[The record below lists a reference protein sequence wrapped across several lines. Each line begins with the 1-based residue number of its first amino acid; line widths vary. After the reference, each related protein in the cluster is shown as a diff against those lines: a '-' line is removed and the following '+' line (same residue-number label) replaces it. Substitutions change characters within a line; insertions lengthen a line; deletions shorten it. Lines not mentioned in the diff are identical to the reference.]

1 MNFIKK
7 ITLVAILFVTTLLNG
22 QDIELSATVISDN
35 EKFITSRFMGFVR
48 ELHVSEGSLV
58 KKGQLL
64 YKIDTTDIDAKKRQ
78 ATLQVSMYQTQF
90 EIVKRNYERFQR
102 LFKKGLVSKVQVEEL
117 EMNYNNLKDMINV
130 AKAQLSE
137 VNNQYKYLE
146 IKAPN
151 NGVVTKKMIKVGE
164 MAMPGMPALILTD
177 LSDIKIKAEISE
189 SNLFNIKRDGNVE
202 VQIPSIKYTTIGKI
216 VSIIPSSNPLTHTF
230 SMKISFKSNK
240 NVYPGMYAKVSIK
253 GRND

>member
-1 MNFIKK
+1 MK
-7 ITLVAILFVTTLLNG
+7 TLLLTLLLSIVSLNA
-22 QDIELSATVISDN
+22 QNIELSATVISDN
-35 EKFITSRFMGFVR
+35 EKFITSRFMGFVK

-58 KKGQLL
+58 KKGELL

-78 ATLQVSMYQTQF
+78 AQLQVSMYTTQY

-102 LFKKGLVSKVQVEEL
+102 LFKKGLVSKSQVEEL
-117 EMNYNNLKDMINV
+117 EMNYKNLKDMISV

-151 NGVVTKKMIKVGE
+151 SGVITKKMVKVGE
-164 MAMPGMPALILTD
+164 MAMPGMPALVLTD

-189 SNLFNIKRDGNVE
+189 ANLFRIQRGSKVKVE
-202 VQIPSIKYTTIGKI
+202 VPSIRYKTNGTI
-216 VSIIPSSNPLTHTF
+216 VSIIPSSNPMTHTF
-230 SMKISFKSNK
+230 LIKVSFKSTK
-240 NVYPGMYAKVSIK
+240 NVYPGMYSKVIIKAK
-253 GRND
+253 